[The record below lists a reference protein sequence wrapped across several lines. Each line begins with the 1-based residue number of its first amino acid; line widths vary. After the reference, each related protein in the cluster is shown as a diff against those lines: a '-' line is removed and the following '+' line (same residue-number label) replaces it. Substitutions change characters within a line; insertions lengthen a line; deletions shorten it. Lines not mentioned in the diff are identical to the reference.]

1 MPCTA
6 YNWVGGW
13 VEINW
18 SRGVATVGGC
28 AHGRSLGRRL
38 LSLAPCVLGSLG
50 APECWVLLL
59 NAALA
64 LLAIPARSCKICS
77 PALAPHL
84 ARRAQGNP
92 HRSRARREDKPT
104 GQWAGRARTPLW
116 APPGVVWRW
125 IHSSA
130 PAPRCCR
137 CGGWAGRGTLCLRL
151 PAAWPCPAPLTD
163 TRCTHVRAGLL
174 LLLAVV
180 RPTTG
185 SLLPSPPAACSVS
198 TRGAPRVTTDN
209 WVGRVGKFHWL
220 DVATVSAALAVVTLA
235 WECAAPNRSS
245 EVSSSVLVRCRC

>member
-50 APECWVLLL
+50 ASECRVLLL

-64 LLAIPARSCKICS
+64 LLAISARSCKICS

-130 PAPRCCR
+130 PAPRCCQCR
-137 CGGWAGRGTLCLRL
+137 RAAWRGTV
-151 PAAWPCPAPLTD
+151 CPAPLPLGTAARYWALAP
-163 TRCTHVRAGLL
+163 TARTCERVAAAAASRGL
-174 LLLAVV
+174 
-180 RPTTG
+180 PG
-185 SLLPSPPAACSVS
+185 
-198 TRGAPRVTTDN
+198 RGA
-209 WVGRVGKFHWL
+209 
-220 DVATVSAALAVVTLA
+220 AASIPPCCLQHM
-235 WECAAPNRSS
+235 P
-245 EVSSSVLVRCRC
+245 